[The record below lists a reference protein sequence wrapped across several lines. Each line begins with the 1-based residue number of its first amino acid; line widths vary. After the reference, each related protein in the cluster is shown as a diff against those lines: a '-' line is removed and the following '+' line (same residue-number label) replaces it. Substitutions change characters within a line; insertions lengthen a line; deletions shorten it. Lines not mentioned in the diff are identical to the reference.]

1 MRCECEQDRIHR
13 LLRGVPS
20 RTCCACVAPPHLCR
34 VSRAGAPL
42 AEVSFRSRYK
52 FGTEKAVFIAAEG
65 MYSGQF
71 VYAGVKAQIA
81 VGNVLPI
88 SKIPEGSVVSN
99 VELYPGDR
107 GSLGRASGTYCIVV
121 THNEDTGRTQI
132 RLPSGMK
139 KTVDNRVRA
148 MIGLVAGGGRM
159 DKPLLKAGAAYHK
172 YRVKR
177 NEWPKVRGV
186 AMNPVEHPHGG
197 GNHQHIGHASTCRR
211 DAPPGAKAR
220 RLFGFCRRLC
230 CCCWSAA
237 GALFVGGSLWCVA
250 RPLFPWLRS
259 DLAQSA
265 GTSRDRLAHKWMA
278 ALLLHPRPRGV
289 TCARRLVSLR
299 PAAPVSSAVA
309 PRSSRAR
316 TTSKP
321 SARPPL
327 SPLCGDRVRRRT
339 KSKTPAVP
347 VPRSTFRVALS
358 PVCAVARLHAQARRK
373 RIRAHEG
380 RTVDVAPACLLAREL
395 TA

>member
-1 MRCECEQDRIHR
+1 MRHVAQY
-13 LLRGVPS
+13 RGG
-20 RTCCACVAPPHLCR
+20 R
-34 VSRAGAPL
+34 VSVSENPSSHRSFAPRGLCFWRASLRVMLRYRAGAPL

-52 FGTEKAVFIAAEG
+52 FGTEKAVFLAAEG

-88 SKIPEGSVVSN
+88 AKIPEGSVVSN

-148 MIGLVAGGGRM
+148 MVGLVAGGGRM

-211 DAPPGAKAR
+211 DAPPGSKAR
-220 RLFGFCRRLC
+220 SLFAALVVFFVVA
-230 CCCWSAA
+230 AA
-237 GALFVGGSLWCVA
+237 GPGCCFEKCCSACFRVALPRLTRTCARKWAPAQRATHTGSLTHGCFCACSVA
-250 RPLFPWLRS
+250 S
-259 DLAQSA
+259 
-265 GTSRDRLAHKWMA
+265 
-278 ALLLHPRPRGV
+278 LLLSWRGPR
-289 TCARRLVSLR
+289 TCARRSVSLR
-299 PAAPVSSAVA
+299 PAALVSSAVA

-321 SARPPL
+321 PRACPHRA
-327 SPLCGDRVRRRT
+327 PLCGDRVRRRHKT
-339 KSKTPAVP
+339 KTPAVP
-347 VPRSTFRVALS
+347 RSVPRFEVPREGL
-358 PVCAVARLHAQARRK
+358 
-373 RIRAHEG
+373 RAKQQQQ
-380 RTVDVAPACLLAREL
+380 
-395 TA
+395 